1 MKDILDKIM
10 PNGRSMILAYDQG
23 LEHGPRDF
31 ENNPQ
36 SRNFEYILD
45 IAIKGGFTSLVL
57 HAGLAEKYHRQI
69 MDSGIPLILKLNG
82 KSELFTED
90 DPYSPQLYSV
100 EDAIA
105 LGATAVGYTVY
116 TGSSYEHEMN
126 REFADIVGEAH
137 SNDIPVIGWMYPR
150 GRAIMD
156 KLSTSKTMQL
166 AISEQ
171 EKGGMAV
178 DETPAIVSYA
188 ARVGMELGADIVKVK
203 NTGSIEG
210 FKRVVESAA
219 PTKVVMSGGSMT
231 NTDDEFLNT
240 VGNVLKAGAIG
251 VAVGRNIWQ
260 RQDPYELSEKLKK
273 LVLGS

>member
-1 MKDILDKIM
+1 MKDKLAKIM

-31 ENNPQ
+31 VSNPQ

-57 HAGLAEKYHRQI
+57 HAGLAEKYHREI

-100 EDAIA
+100 DDAIA

-126 REFADIVGEAH
+126 RELADIVSEAH

-156 KLSTSKTMQL
+156 KLSTSKTMKL
-166 AISEQ
+166 AIVEQ
-171 EKGGMAV
+171 EKGGMAI

-210 FKRVVESAA
+210 FKRVVENAA
-219 PTKVVMSGGSMT
+219 PIKVVMSGGSMT

-240 VGNVLKAGAIG
+240 VADVLKAGAIG

-260 RQDPYELSEKLKK
+260 RQDPYELGEKLKQ
-273 LVLGS
+273 LILGS

>member
-150 GRAIMD
+150 GRAIRD
-156 KLSTSKTMQL
+156 KLSTSQTMQL

>member
-1 MKDILDKIM
+1 MKNQLDKIM

-31 ENNPQ
+31 AENPQ

-57 HAGLAEKYHRQI
+57 HAGLSEKYHREI

-126 REFADIVGEAH
+126 RELADIAGEAH

-166 AISEQ
+166 AIAEQ
-171 EKGGMAV
+171 ENGGMAI
-178 DETPAIVSYA
+178 DETPTIVSYA

-231 NTDDEFLNT
+231 NTDDQFLST
-240 VGNVLKAGAIG
+240 VGDVLKAGAIG

>member
-1 MKDILDKIM
+1 MKEKLAKIM
-10 PNGRSMILAYDQG
+10 PNGRTMILAYDQG

-31 ENNPQ
+31 SKNPK
-36 SRNFEYILD
+36 SRKLEYILD
-45 IAIKGGFTSLVL
+45 IALKGGFTSLVL
-57 HAGLAEKYHRQI
+57 HAGLAEKYHREI
-69 MDSGIPLILKLNG
+69 MDCGVPLILKLNG

-90 DPYSPQLYSV
+90 DPYSPQLYAV

-126 REFADIVGEAH
+126 RELADIVREAH

-166 AISEQ
+166 AIAEQ
-171 EKGGMAV
+171 KESGMAI

-203 NTGSIEG
+203 NTGSVEG

-231 NTDDEFLNT
+231 NTDDGFLNT
-240 VGNVLKAGAIG
+240 VGDVLKAGAIG

-260 RQDPYELSEKLKK
+260 RQDPFTLAEKLQK
-273 LVLGS
+273 LILGS

>member
-1 MKDILDKIM
+1 MKEKLAKIM
-10 PNGRSMILAYDQG
+10 PKGRSMILAYDQG

-31 ENNPQ
+31 EKNPK
-36 SRNFEYILD
+36 SRKFEYILN

-57 HAGLAEKYHRQI
+57 HAGLAEKYHREI
-69 MDSGIPLILKLNG
+69 MDAGLPLILKLNG

-90 DPYSPQLYSV
+90 DPYSPQLYAV

-126 REFADIVGEAH
+126 RELSDIVREAH

-166 AISEQ
+166 AIAEQ
-171 EKGGMAV
+171 KESGMPI
-178 DETPAIVSYA
+178 DETPTVVSYA
-188 ARVGMELGADIVKVK
+188 ARVGMELGADVVKVK
-203 NTGSIEG
+203 NTGSVEG

-219 PTKVVMSGGSMT
+219 PTKVVMSGGAMT
-231 NTDDEFLNT
+231 NTDDEFLQT
-240 VGNVLKAGAIG
+240 VSDVLKAGAIG

-260 RQDPYELSEKLKK
+260 RQDPFTLAEKLQK
-273 LVLGS
+273 LILGP

>member
-1 MKDILDKIM
+1 MKENLDKIM
-10 PNGRSMILAYDQG
+10 PNGHSMILAYDQG

-31 ENNPQ
+31 VNNPQ

-137 SNDIPVIGWMYPR
+137 SNDVPVIGWMYPR

-166 AISEQ
+166 AIAEQ
-171 EKGGMAV
+171 EKGGMAI

-210 FKRVVESAA
+210 FKLVVESAA

-231 NTDDEFLNT
+231 NTDEEFLDT
-240 VGNVLKAGAIG
+240 VGDVLKAGAIG

-260 RQDPYELSEKLKK
+260 RQDPYELSEKLKQ
-273 LVLGS
+273 LILGA

>member
-1 MKDILDKIM
+1 MKEKLAKIM

-31 ENNPQ
+31 DKNPK
-36 SRNFEYILD
+36 SRKFEYILD
-45 IAIKGGFTSLVL
+45 IAVRGDFTSLVL
-57 HAGLAEKYHRQI
+57 HAGLAEKYHREI
-69 MDSGIPLILKLNG
+69 VDAGVPLILKLNG

-90 DPYSPQLYSV
+90 DPYSPQLYAV

-116 TGSSYEHEMN
+116 TGSNYEYEMN
-126 REFADIVGEAH
+126 RELADIVRVAH
-137 SNDIPVIGWMYPR
+137 SNDVPVIGWMYPR
-150 GRAIMD
+150 GRAITD
-156 KLSTSKTMQL
+156 KLSASKTMQL
-166 AISEQ
+166 AIAEQ
-171 EKGGMAV
+171 KTSGMAI

-219 PTKVVMSGGSMT
+219 PTKVVMSGGTMT

-240 VGNVLKAGAIG
+240 VGDVLKAGAIG

-260 RQDPYELSEKLKK
+260 RQNPHELSEKLRK
-273 LVLGS
+273 LILGF